1 MKNLINAI
9 DLQQEKLNALRY
21 LLQKIES
28 DNQYQSTRGM
38 LNDLQEAIEEII
50 LTDF

>member
-9 DLQQEKLNALRY
+9 DLQQEKLNALRHI
-21 LLQKIES
+21 LRRIES

-38 LNDLQEAIEEII
+38 LIDLQEAIEEII